1 MTSSFKKLVNT
12 IRFSLNKTKGR
23 GWYSRL
29 LMNNKS
35 LYRMLCEGNKINAEI
50 KSPRVLTLFL
60 EEIKPKNASHF
71 EL

>member
-1 MTSSFKKLVNT
+1 MTSSFKKLVKT
-12 IRFSLNKTKGR
+12 IRFSLSKTKGR

-35 LYRMLCEGNKINAEI
+35 HYRMFCEGNKINAEI
-50 KSPRVLTLFL
+50 KSTWVLTLFL
-60 EEIKPKNASHF
+60 EEKKSKNISHF